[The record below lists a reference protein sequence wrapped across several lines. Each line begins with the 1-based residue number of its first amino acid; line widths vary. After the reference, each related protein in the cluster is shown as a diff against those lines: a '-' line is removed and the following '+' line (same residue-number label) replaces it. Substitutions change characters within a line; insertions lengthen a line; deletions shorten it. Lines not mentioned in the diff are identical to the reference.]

1 MSEFKLLINGKL
13 VDGVGAS
20 IDVINPATE
29 TPVSNLAIASATQ
42 LQKAVAAAKAAFPKW
57 AAMPGSQRKE
67 RLDAAVKRINENAEE
82 IAKLIVAEQGKTLE
96 FAKVEVM
103 LSEMFAGYFAGQEL
117 GEELIADDDAQRA
130 VSIRKPLGVVACIM
144 PWNFPFVQAL
154 YKMAPALAAG
164 NTVVLKPSPY
174 TPLSTLKL
182 GELVADLFPPGV
194 VNIIADNNDLG
205 AALTS
210 HPDVAMVS
218 FTGSTPT
225 GKAIMAS
232 AAGTMKRVTLECGG
246 NDAGIVLD
254 DADPKAIADGVFAGA
269 FMNSGQVCVAL
280 KRLYVHE
287 SLYDDLCTE
296 LAERAANAV
305 VGDGMDPATQ
315 FGPVQ
320 NKAQFDKVVS
330 YIEDAKANG
339 TIIAGGEVPDR
350 TGYFLPLTV
359 VRDIEDG
366 TRVVD
371 EEPFGPILP
380 VLKYSDL
387 DDAIARANAS
397 PFGLGGSVWSSNAG
411 RAREV
416 AARLECGTAWIN
428 QHPSFA
434 PNVPFPASKESGTGV
449 EWGPDALHEYTSMQV
464 ISASKA

>member
-1 MSEFKLLINGKL
+1 MSEYKLLINGEL
-13 VDGVGAS
+13 VDGAGES

-29 TPVSNLAIASATQ
+29 APVSKLSVASEKQ
-42 LQKAVAAAKAAFPKW
+42 LGEAVAAAKAAFPKW
-57 AAMPGSQRKE
+57 AAMPSSQRKE
-67 RLDAAVKRINENAEE
+67 LLDATVQRVNDSAEE

-96 FAKVEVM
+96 LAKVELM
-103 LSEMFAGYFAGQEL
+103 LSDLFCSYFANQQAPDEVL
-117 GEELIADDDAQRA
+117 ADDDAQYA
-130 VSIRKPLGVVACIM
+130 AIHRKPLGVVACIM
-144 PWNFPFVQAL
+144 PWNFPFVQAI
-154 YKMAPALAAG
+154 YKMAPALIAG
-164 NTVVLKPSPY
+164 NTVILKPSPF

-182 GELVADLFPPGV
+182 GELVADIFPAGV

-205 AALTS
+205 PAITA
-210 HPDVAMVS
+210 HPDIAMVS

-232 AAGTMKRVTLECGG
+232 ASATMKRVTLECGG

-254 DADPKAIADGVFAGA
+254 DADPKKIAAGIFGGA

-287 SLYDDLCTE
+287 SLYEELCGE
-296 LAERAANAV
+296 LAEMANNAII
-305 VGDGMDPATQ
+305 GDGMDPETQ

-320 NKAQFDKVVS
+320 NKAQFEKVKS

-350 TGYFLPLTV
+350 KGYFLPLTV
-359 VRDIEDG
+359 VRDIDDG

-387 DDAIARANAS
+387 DDAIERANAS
-397 PFGLGGSVWSSNAG
+397 SYGLGGSVWSSNLE
-411 RAREV
+411 RAQDV
-416 AARLECGTAWIN
+416 AQRLECGTAWIN
-428 QHPSFA
+428 QHPAFA
-434 PNVPFPASKESGTGV
+434 PNIPFPASKESGIGV
-449 EWGPDALHEYTSMQV
+449 EWGPEALHEYSSMQV
-464 ISASKA
+464 INAAKG

>member
-1 MSEFKLLINGKL
+1 MSEYKLLINGEL
-13 VDGVGAS
+13 VDGAGESV
-20 IDVINPATE
+20 DVINPATE
-29 TPVSNLAIASATQ
+29 APVSTLSVASESQ
-42 LQKAVAAAKAAFPKW
+42 LLEAVAAAKAAFPKW
-57 AAMPGSQRKE
+57 CAMPAGQRKE
-67 RLDAAVKRINENAEE
+67 LLDAAVQRINDNSED

-117 GEELIADDDAQRA
+117 GEELVADDDAQHA

-232 AAGTMKRVTLECGG
+232 AAGSMKRVTLECGG

-254 DADPKAIADGVFAGA
+254 DADPKAIADGVFGGA

-287 SLYDDLCTE
+287 SLYDDLCAE

-305 VGDGMDPATQ
+305 VGDGMDPETQ

-330 YIEDAKANG
+330 YIEDAQANG

-387 DDAIARANAS
+387 DDAISRANAS
-397 PFGLGGSVWSSNAG
+397 PFGLGGSVWSSNAE

-428 QHPSFA
+428 QHPAFA
-434 PNVPFPASKESGTGV
+434 PNVPFPASKESGIGV

-464 ISASKA
+464 INAVKG

>member
-1 MSEFKLLINGKL
+1 MSEYKLLINGEL
-13 VDGVGAS
+13 VDGAGVD
-20 IDVINPATE
+20 IDIVNPATE
-29 TPVSNLAIASATQ
+29 LPVSTLSVASDAQ
-42 LQKAVAAAKAAFPKW
+42 LQEAVAAAKAAFPEW
-57 AAMPGSQRKE
+57 AAKSHGQRKKL
-67 RLDAAVKRINENAEE
+67 LDQTVQRINENAAD

-96 FAKVEVM
+96 FANVEVM
-103 LSEMFAGYFAGQEL
+103 LSEMFTGYFAGQEL
-117 GEELIADDDAQRA
+117 GEELVADDEAQRA

-164 NTVVLKPSPY
+164 NTVVLKPSPF

-194 VNIIADNNDLG
+194 INIIADNNDLG
-205 AALTS
+205 PAITS
-210 HPDVAMVS
+210 HPDVAMIS

-254 DADPKAIADGVFAGA
+254 DADPKAIADGVFGGA

-287 SLYDDLCTE
+287 SLYDELCAE
-296 LAERAANAV
+296 LAARAENAV
-305 VGDGMDPATQ
+305 VGDGMDPETQ

-330 YIEDAKANG
+330 YFDDAKANG

-366 TRVVD
+366 TRIVD

-380 VLKYSDL
+380 VLKYTDL
-387 DDAIARANAS
+387 DDAISRANAS
-397 PFGLGGSVWSSNAG
+397 PFGLGGSVWSSNPE
-411 RAREV
+411 RARQV

-428 QHPSFA
+428 QHPAFA
-434 PNVPFPASKESGTGV
+434 PNVPFPASKESGIGV

-464 ISASKA
+464 INAVQG

>member
-1 MSEFKLLINGKL
+1 MSHYSLLINGQL
-13 VDGVGAS
+13 VEGAGGEHA
-20 IDVINPATE
+20 VINPATE
-29 TPVSNLAIASATQ
+29 EPVATIRVANEDQ
-42 LQKAVAAAKAAFPKW
+42 LQQAIAAAKAAFPKW
-57 AAMPGSQRKE
+57 SAMPSSQRKE
-67 RLDAAVKRINENAEE
+67 LLDAAVQYINGNAQE
-82 IAKLIVAEQGKTLE
+82 IAELIVAEQGKTLE

-103 LSEMFAGYFAGQEL
+103 LSEMFAGYFAGQKL
-117 GEELIADDDAQRA
+117 SEEVVADDDAQHA
-130 VSIRKPLGVVACIM
+130 VTIRKPLGVVACIM
-144 PWNFPFVQAL
+144 PWNYPFLQSL

-254 DADPKAIADGVFAGA
+254 DADPKTIAAGVFGGA
-269 FMNSGQVCVAL
+269 FINSGQVCVAL

-287 SLYDDLCTE
+287 SLYDELCDE
-296 LAERAANAV
+296 LAELANNAV
-305 VGDGMDPATQ
+305 IGDGMDADTQ

-320 NKAQFDKVVS
+320 NKAQFEKVIS
-330 YIEDAKANG
+330 YVEDAKANG

-350 TGYFLPLTV
+350 KGYFLPLTV
-359 VRDIEDG
+359 VRDVDDG

-387 DDAIARANAS
+387 DDAISRANAS
-397 PFGLGGSVWSSNAG
+397 PYGLGGSVWSSNPD

-428 QHPSFA
+428 QHPAFA
-434 PNVPFPASKESGTGV
+434 PNVPFPASKESGIGV
-449 EWGPDALHEYTSMQV
+449 EWGPDALDEYTSLQV
-464 ISASKA
+464 INAAKA

>member
-1 MSEFKLLINGKL
+1 MSEYKLLINGKL
-13 VDGVGAS
+13 VDGAGES

-29 TPVSNLAIASATQ
+29 TRVSKLSVASEAQ
-42 LQKAVAAAKAAFPKW
+42 LQEAVAAAKSAFPKW
-57 AAMPGSQRKE
+57 SAMPTSQRKE
-67 RLDAAVKRINENAEE
+67 LLDATVKRINDSAED

-96 FAKVEVM
+96 LAKVELF
-103 LSEMFAGYFAGQEL
+103 LSDLFGGYFANQEAAAEVL
-117 GEELIADDDAQRA
+117 ADDDTQHAA
-130 VSIRKPLGVVACIM
+130 IHRKPLGVVACIM
-144 PWNFPFVQAL
+144 PWNFPFVQAI
-154 YKMAPALAAG
+154 YKMAPALIAG
-164 NTVVLKPSPY
+164 NTVILKPSPF

-182 GELVADLFPPGV
+182 GELIANIFPPGV

-205 AALTS
+205 PAITS
-210 HPDVAMVS
+210 HPDIAMVS

-232 AAGTMKRVTLECGG
+232 ASATMKRVTLECGG

-254 DADPKAIADGVFAGA
+254 DADPKKIAAGIFGGA

-287 SLYDDLCTE
+287 SLYDELCDE
-296 LAERAANAV
+296 LAEMANNAII
-305 VGDGMDPATQ
+305 GDGMDPETQ

-320 NKAQFDKVVS
+320 NKAQFEKVCS

-339 TIIAGGEVPDR
+339 KIIAGGEVPDR
-350 TGYFLPLTV
+350 KGYFLPLTV

-380 VLKYSDL
+380 VLKYADL

-397 PFGLGGSVWSSNAG
+397 HYGLGGSVWSSNLE
-411 RAREV
+411 RAQEV
-416 AARLECGTAWIN
+416 ALRLECGTAWIN
-428 QHPSFA
+428 QHPAFA
-434 PNVPFPASKESGTGV
+434 PNIPFPASKESGIGV
-449 EWGPDALHEYTSMQV
+449 EWGPDALDEYTSMQV
-464 ISASKA
+464 VNAVKA